1 MIAYSNIL
9 GIKAHMLSLTTEGD
23 VVRETRESVRAH
35 RLALAWRQEDLAKKS
50 GVGVATLRRFELTG
64 RIGFNALAKLL
75 VTLGLADR
83 LLAALKPA
91 AASPRDIPEF
101 LAEGQEP
108 ARRRAPRA
116 SKGA

>member
-1 MIAYSNIL
+1 
-9 GIKAHMLSLTTEGD
+9 MLSLTTEGD

-64 RIGFNALAKLL
+64 RIGFSALAKLL

-83 LLAALKPA
+83 LLMALKPS
-91 AASPRDIPEF
+91 AASPRDIAEF

-116 SKGA
+116 PKGA